1 MPRLSENERLWAIG
15 MLEAGSSQRDVARQF
30 NVHRNTIWCL
40 WQRWQQTNAVRD
52 HPRSGRPR
60 VTNNRQDNWI
70 RTTHLRNRFQ
80 PATVTARSI
89 PGLRR
94 ISSQAVCR
102 RLRCAGIVARRPARR
117 PILTGNHRQARLQWC
132 RQRLRWTDMQLGQVL
147 FTDETRFHLSHSD
160 GRSRV
165 YQRRGERYVNHCVI
179 EEDRLGGGSVMVCG
193 GITAR
198 QKTRLIVVE
207 GNLNGQR
214 YRDEIIG
221 PGITF

>member
-1 MPRLSENERLWAIG
+1 MCVNGIPYALFSIVLTTTTQKNNKNYAIIQHYEMPRLSENERLKAIG

-30 NVHRNTIWCL
+30 NVHRNTILCL

-94 ISSQAVCR
+94 TSSQTVRR

-117 PILTGNHRQARLQWC
+117 PILTGNHRQPRLQWF
-132 RQRLRWTDMQLGQVL
+132 RQRLRWTAMQWGL
-147 FTDETRFHLSHSD
+147 FTDETRFTSATAMD
-160 GRSRV
+160 GFECTDVEVNVTSIIVSWKKIGSR
-165 YQRRGERYVNHCVI
+165 
-179 EEDRLGGGSVMVCG
+179 
-193 GITAR
+193 TAA
-198 QKTRLIVVE
+198 LWYGV
-207 GNLNGQR
+207 G
-214 YRDEIIG
+214 
-221 PGITF
+221 